1 MHSAAHISLEA
12 GASRSI
18 GAASAGSSVNAES
31 VDRTDPAVDAM
42 TARPKHSSTAGLG
55 VGPSNPSTKASINA
69 HPNVSTTTTTLVSGP
84 ALLTTLQSDLRAVCS
99 PLPASEQGE
108 DLSALSTCRI
118 CLDVINEAYMTSCGH
133 SFCFICIQQQLA
145 IKPQCPAC
153 SNPVDDGQVYPNF
166 TLNRMITKTHQ
177 RRGTSPAIISQSSD
191 LNTHDIDAMV
201 SKLLAQKRRIEVVD
215 RSVRLELLG
224 DFLRKTIEEKKH
236 TLAELSTQL
245 RYLNEDMSIVDRLV
259 APVRDDTDA
268 DFSDLDLP
276 VPHQRDQ
283 AHDRNEQAG
292 ARSPKG
298 GNNAQVP
305 DAPYLILH
313 SAPAPQ
319 EMGSSEMGPSEM
331 GLGGSS
337 LSATNSMGGP
347 SISITTI
354 PRTTIN
360 TPRGNTPIHTRIPLP
375 TVVGEDSEYGPERE
389 ALHAHLL
396 AEAGSTVIEASN
408 TVESAPDTTLNQ
420 PHNRVMQGYWRRKR
434 HHSLIEGSTLDTD
447 VSNRNLDMHPPP
459 ILREPPK
466 PTSIRLINGESLPQR
481 IPRLKVHIEDLQ
493 SVYFEWR
500 LGARPS
506 NTDHDDLPDDLARF
520 SSSLAKFSKYSRFRT
535 LATARYG
542 EIVVTSQLSIV
553 SSIDFDKDDEF
564 FAAAGVSKKIKI
576 FEYSSVVVDA
586 RQLAGY
592 TGGFISRSSR
602 LMRANKRGR
611 SERQRSDMDVSASV
625 GGSGESFYGE
635 SQGNASLDQVA
646 VDEEPDTALDESNR
660 APRPENVPRYPTRE
674 MSSRSKI
681 SCLSYN
687 SYIKP
692 YLLSSDYEGVVTLWD
707 ASVGTAILT
716 LDEHEKR
723 TWSVDFSVT
732 DPMRIAS
739 GSDDTRVK
747 LWQANQKRSVL
758 TIESKA
764 NICSVKFHPNF
775 SHHLAFGSADHH
787 VHYYDLRNPTIPL
800 HVFKGHR
807 KAVSYVKFI
816 NDNEMVSAST
826 DCSLR
831 LWSLKESMTG
841 SAMNAKGR
849 SQSVFARSY
858 NGHTNEKNFVG
869 LSVNCDGEFI
879 ACGSETNE
887 VYTYFSK
894 LSKPVLTHH
903 FGSTID
909 SVTGAPNSH
918 ADPSLFVSSMC
929 WKRKTPNILVAA
941 NSQGRV
947 KVLEM
952 V

>member
-133 SFCFICIQQQLA
+133 SFLLHLHPTATCHKA
-145 IKPQCPAC
+145 
-153 SNPVDDGQVYPNF
+153 PVSCMLESF
-166 TLNRMITKTHQ
+166 NRMITKTHQ

-283 AHDRNEQAG
+283 AHDRNEQTG

-375 TVVGEDSEYGPERE
+375 TVVGEDSEYEPERE

-396 AEAGSTVIEASN
+396 AEAGPTVIEASN

-564 FAAAGVSKKIKI
+564 FAAAG
-576 FEYSSVVVDA
+576 
-586 RQLAGY
+586 
-592 TGGFISRSSR
+592 
-602 LMRANKRGR
+602 
-611 SERQRSDMDVSASV
+611 
-625 GGSGESFYGE
+625 
-635 SQGNASLDQVA
+635 GNASLDQVA